1 MTEPDSLRRWLGD
14 VELRIQGEEP
24 ERLLEL
30 EWGAGAQEP
39 SVVRIELSP
48 SPDGTVLVLDH
59 SRLAEPLG
67 MAAMR
72 AWTDAMAR
80 LESLLG
86 EQGK

>member
-1 MTEPDSLRRWLGD
+1 MTEPESLRRWLGD
-14 VELRIQGEEP
+14 VELRVRGEEP

-30 EWGAGAQEP
+30 EWGAGGEEP

-48 SPDGTVLVLDH
+48 SQDGTVLVLDH
-59 SRLAEPLG
+59 SRLAEPIG

-72 AWTDAMAR
+72 AWAEALTR

-86 EQGK
+86 EDGP

>member
-14 VELRIQGEEP
+14 VELRVRAEEP

-30 EWGAGAQEP
+30 DWEAGGEEP
-39 SVVRIELSP
+39 SVVRIELTS
-48 SPDGTVLVLDH
+48 SDEGTVLVLDH
-59 SRLAEPLG
+59 SRLAEPVG

-72 AWTDAMAR
+72 AWTDALER

-86 EQGK
+86 EEQ